1 MVWFHQ
7 FGLVPVFIWAC
18 SSRRTYIGDK
28 SLVPCIIWSFPCL
41 RSSQAAFQRC
51 TFGSLSFL
59 KVFCVA
65 AWPPAVSPPVSAACL
80 LLPPSSLT
88 PRSPHPPLPPP
99 ALHPAQLPG
108 CTGTLWFRP
117 PRCTAAH
124 CSLSTAEPQLHQQ
137 EEQAPHL
144 PPLSSFLCLHL
155 SFSPI
160 SLSLTGSSSSPL
172 HLSVP
177 SLFTPWP
184 PSAPLS
190 LQIHFSSFE
199 Y

>member
-1 MVWFHQ
+1 MVWFNQ
-7 FGLVPVFIWAC
+7 I
-18 SSRRTYIGDK
+18 
-28 SLVPCIIWSFPCL
+28 SLVPLIYWEYFSRRNYRILWLWKLCSSSNLIIHRPSL
-41 RSSQAAFQRC
+41 L
-51 TFGSLSFL
+51 TGSISKVHVLVL

-65 AWPPAVSPPVSAACL
+65 ARSPLLFPHLSLQPLSCSLHHPSLPGPPPP
-80 LLPPSSLT
+80 PPSL
-88 PRSPHPPLPPP
+88 
-99 ALHPAQLPG
+99 ALHPARLPG

-117 PRCTAAH
+117 PRCTRAH

-137 EEQAPHL
+137 EEQTHHL
-144 PPLSSFLCLHL
+144 PPLSSFLSLHL

-160 SLSLTGSSSSPL
+160 SLGGSSSSSI

-190 LQIHFSSFE
+190 VQILFPSFE